1 MDTLGRFPCKWSRC
15 LTANFGP
22 QHSRDRHRAIFWLGA
37 IDQSANYR
45 TQGETKQGE
54 PLFQK
59 KNWVSSR
66 PSTTRRIG
74 DVGVELRRLIVSLR
88 FIVDAPG
95 TGTVI
100 LY

>member
-1 MDTLGRFPCKWSRC
+1 MSASVQGSAALFLFSRKHFFFHTLGRFIA
-15 LTANFGP
+15 L
-22 QHSRDRHRAIFWLGA
+22 FWLGA

-54 PLFQK
+54 PAFK
-59 KNWVSSR
+59 RKNWVSSR

-74 DVGVELRRLIVSLR
+74 DVGVELRRLIVSLC

-100 LY
+100 LD